1 MPDGKEEIYSIM
13 FSSLKHPI
21 RRKILR
27 ILADK
32 PLGFTEMLDLLGV
45 SSSNLTYHLES
56 LGELVTKDD
65 NGGTYKLSA
74 FGLASVSTMK
84 IVEEA
89 PPIQPRKRTALSL
102 KWKTVLGALLIAV
115 IIFSSVAVLET
126 SLLSQTVNERN
137 SLQSKYDQLLSWSN
151 TTNSAITFLQQV
163 TQIDTSHYQ
172 ATLLSNTIEQRSDLG
187 GALEQIMTYS
197 LISSDSKLD
206 VVFRFRNNHL
216 SRYQIILLEGVP
228 VYSMP
233 QPYSILDTA
242 KSLLERL
249 AAYEGETYFS
259 NMSSLLSIVTPSTES
274 IEITEGNIKLN
285 YTSQGD
291 NAQILLMYTQN
302 SVDFSPKSLSLIF
315 DNGDLE
321 TLTDGW
327 FLFSVG
333 STTVNLSPDKAVT
346 LARAALDGYSWTSN
360 GQTISNFIVLSE
372 PMTIVFHP
380 NTKNGLV
387 LYPQY
392 AIAFYLDKVYP
403 GGVNSLMVEVWAD
416 TGDIAKIKIN
426 S

>member
-32 PLGFTEMLDLLGV
+32 PLGFTEMLELLGV

-56 LGELVTKDD
+56 LGELITKDD
-65 NGGTYKLSA
+65 NGTYKLST

-102 KWKTVLGALLIAV
+102 KWKTVLGALLITAIV
-115 IIFSSVAVLET
+115 FSSVAGLET
-126 SLLSQTVNERN
+126 SLLSQTINERN

-206 VVFRFRNNHL
+206 VIFRFRNNQL
-216 SRYQIILLEGVP
+216 SRYQIVLLEGVP

-233 QPYSILDTA
+233 QPFSILDTA
-242 KSLLERL
+242 KNILERL
-249 AAYEGETYFS
+249 AAYEGNMYLS
-259 NMSSLLSIVTPSTES
+259 NMSSLLSLVKTSTQN

-291 NAQILLMYTQN
+291 NAQILLMYTQS
-302 SVDFSPKSLSLIF
+302 SVDYSPKSLSLVF

-327 FLFSVG
+327 FLFTVG
-333 STTVNLSPDKAVT
+333 STAVNVSADKAVT
-346 LARAALDGYSWTSN
+346 LARNALNGYSWTSN
-360 GQTISNFIVLSE
+360 GQTISKFNILPE
-372 PMTIVFHP
+372 PITVVFHP
-380 NTKNGLV
+380 NTKNGLA

-392 AIAFYLDKVYP
+392 TVTFL
-403 GGVNSLMVEVWAD
+403 S
-416 TGDIAKIKIN
+416 
-426 S
+426 

>member
-1 MPDGKEEIYSIM
+1 M

-65 NGGTYKLSA
+65 NGTYKLST

-115 IIFSSVAVLET
+115 IVFSSVAGLET
-126 SLLSQTVNERN
+126 NLLSQTVIERN

-163 TQIDTSHYQ
+163 TQIDTTHYQ
-172 ATLLSNTIEQRSDLG
+172 STLLSNTIEQRSDLG

-206 VVFRFRNNHL
+206 VVFRF
-216 SRYQIILLEGVP
+216 
-228 VYSMP
+228 
-233 QPYSILDTA
+233 
-242 KSLLERL
+242 
-249 AAYEGETYFS
+249 
-259 NMSSLLSIVTPSTES
+259 
-274 IEITEGNIKLN
+274 
-285 YTSQGD
+285 
-291 NAQILLMYTQN
+291 
-302 SVDFSPKSLSLIF
+302 
-315 DNGDLE
+315 
-321 TLTDGW
+321 
-327 FLFSVG
+327 
-333 STTVNLSPDKAVT
+333 
-346 LARAALDGYSWTSN
+346 
-360 GQTISNFIVLSE
+360 
-372 PMTIVFHP
+372 
-380 NTKNGLV
+380 
-387 LYPQY
+387 
-392 AIAFYLDKVYP
+392 
-403 GGVNSLMVEVWAD
+403 
-416 TGDIAKIKIN
+416 
-426 S
+426 